1 MVCMNLCLWMPI
13 AASRPVRRGAAP
25 GGGERAMSGVDE
37 RPSDG
42 AAPLVSVIVP
52 SYNSEAHILE
62 ALESALSQTMADLE
76 VLSVDDASQDRTRSL
91 VEELAQR
98 DRRLRTFAQASNRGV
113 ALARNRG
120 LAHARGRYIAYL
132 DSDDQWMPNKLERQI
147 AFMTEAGAGAC
158 FTSYETIE
166 ENGDH
171 RNFVK
176 VPATIDYKG
185 FLKNTVS
192 CSHTILFDT
201 RIVDRGLLQMPDL
214 RRGQDAATWL
224 GVMKA
229 GHVLYGLD
237 ECLAKYRK
245 TAGSLSSSKTKAIRR
260 TWHLYRDV
268 EGLSRPYSAYCLFWQ
283 LLHAVQKRRRD
294 A

>member
-1 MVCMNLCLWMPI
+1 MTQENSTGI
-13 AASRPVRRGAAP
+13 SSRTGAAARTTGP
-25 GGGERAMSGVDE
+25 DPLPDGLPA
-37 RPSDG
+37 PSTG
-42 AAPLVSVIVP
+42 ASPLVSVIVP
-52 SYNSEAHILE
+52 SFNSQDHVAETIRSVLA
-62 ALESALSQTMADLE
+62 QTMADLE
-76 VLSVDDASQDRTRSL
+76 IIAVDDASTDSTADVLAGLAAQDPRVTVL
-91 VEELAQR
+91 VQGENQ
-98 DRRLRTFAQASNRGV
+98 GV
-113 ALARNRG
+113 ARARNRG
-120 LAHARGRYIAYL
+120 LEAARGRYIAYL

-147 AFMTEAGAGAC
+147 AFITETGAGAC

-171 RNFVK
+171 RNFVR

-201 RIVDRGLLQMPDL
+201 RIVDRGLLKMPDL

-283 LLHAVQKRRRD
+283 LVHAVQKRRRD